1 MSRSGRIAL
10 IIEMKSAPHSYSAVL
25 LMEMQEML
33 ERLLAGQA
41 KADADR
47 EQMLARMSAN
57 LKTM

>member
-1 MSRSGRIAL
+1 
-10 IIEMKSAPHSYSAVL
+10 
-25 LMEMQEML
+25 MEMQEMI

-57 LKTM
+57 LKTMQ